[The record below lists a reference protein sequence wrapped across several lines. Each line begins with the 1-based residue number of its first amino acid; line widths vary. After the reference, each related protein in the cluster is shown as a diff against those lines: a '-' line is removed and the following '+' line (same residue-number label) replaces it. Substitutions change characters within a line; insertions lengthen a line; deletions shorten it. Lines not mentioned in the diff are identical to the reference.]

1 MILLNDKYKPLFDNK
16 TRYNVISGGR
26 GSGKS
31 FSVALYLLL
40 LTFEEN
46 RTILF
51 SRYTM
56 TSIAISIFP
65 EFRDKIDMLNLRD
78 IFNITK
84 SEIINMQTGSKII
97 FRGIKT
103 GSSVQ
108 TANLKSIANVDTLV
122 IDEAEEIPNEDTF
135 DKIDLSIRSSL
146 HFNKI
151 ILLFNPT
158 TKASWIYERF
168 YEKRGIKDGCNFITK
183 DTTYIH
189 TTYLDIEDK
198 LPDTLLETIRRRQK
212 EDPKWYEHTILGGF
226 LDVAEGVIFDNW
238 EIGDFNEDSDWDCG
252 ADFGWSNDENTL
264 VKVSIDDKR
273 KIIWLKEELYK
284 TGLRTDELG
293 DIFKYVAGN
302 RLIVADHAE
311 GRLIEE
317 IKRKG
322 INIKPCVKGAGS
334 VKEGLLLMKN
344 YKIIVDGG
352 SKNLIKEM
360 NNYVWAERGEKPVDM
375 YNHLIDAARYI
386 ITHRLKKPNIQKY
399 RIR

>member
-1 MILLNDKYKPLFDNK
+1 M
-16 TRYNVISGGR
+16 
-26 GSGKS
+26 
-31 FSVALYLLL
+31 
-40 LTFEEN
+40 
-46 RTILF
+46 
-51 SRYTM
+51 
-56 TSIAISIFP
+56 
-65 EFRDKIDMLNLRD
+65 
-78 IFNITK
+78 
-84 SEIINMQTGSKII
+84 
-97 FRGIKT
+97 
-103 GSSVQ
+103 
-108 TANLKSIANVDTLV
+108 
-122 IDEAEEIPNEDTF
+122 
-135 DKIDLSIRSSL
+135 
-146 HFNKI
+146 
-151 ILLFNPT
+151 
-158 TKASWIYERF
+158 
-168 YEKRGIKDGCNFITK
+168 
-183 DTTYIH
+183 
-189 TTYLDIEDK
+189 
-198 LPDTLLETIRRRQK
+198 
-212 EDPKWYEHTILGGF
+212 
-226 LDVAEGVIFDNW
+226 
-238 EIGDFNEDSDWDCG
+238 
-252 ADFGWSNDENTL
+252 
-264 VKVSIDDKR
+264 
-273 KIIWLKEELYK
+273 KEELYK